1 MRWPWRRQARTVEPR
16 QAVSIRAQEL
26 ETAKEILVEVFHA
39 RPSEVEEMI
48 KRRLEERSWL
58 DEKEIWQG
66 ESEEGQWPATFCL
79 GE

>member
-1 MRWPWRRQARTVEPR
+1 MRWPWRRQARKVEPR

-48 KRRLEERSWL
+48 PRLEKRRC
-58 DEKEIWQG
+58 IWIWG
-66 ESEEGQWPATFCL
+66 LRNAGYCHCAGILVP
-79 GE
+79 